1 MKRPSST
8 GCKRRIKSLTG
19 TKRIDGFSRKA
30 DVPRYGT
37 RRQLMKSMKYQNRW
51 FHGEKDFTGIIF
63 LYVNLSPEVTPRR
76 IFASRAQKFRAT
88 R

>member
-19 TKRIDGFSRKA
+19 TKRIDGFSRRA

-37 RRQLMKSMKYQNRW
+37 RRQLMKSMKYQNPW
-51 FHGEKDFTGIIF
+51 FHGEKDFTGIVF
-63 LYVNLSPEVTPRR
+63 LYVNL
-76 IFASRAQKFRAT
+76 
-88 R
+88 

>member
-19 TKRIDGFSRKA
+19 TKRIDGFSRKV

-37 RRQLMKSMKYQNRW
+37 RRQLMRSMKYQNRW
-51 FHGEKDFTGIIF
+51 FRGEKEFTGVSYF
-63 LYVNLSPEVTPRR
+63 YM
-76 IFASRAQKFRAT
+76 
-88 R
+88 